1 MRSIGYLHC
10 CLGLCAGLVWTT
22 RLPSAE
28 PPSEWIDPDTGH
40 RVIRLSQEPGSASLY
55 FNQNACTA
63 EGDKMVITTP
73 GGIAAVNLKTR
84 EIETLV
90 AKRPGT
96 ELKIIEV
103 GRKSRQVYYTE
114 GTGSNVVV
122 FAVHLDSR
130 AKRQIGEVPA
140 GGSVDAVSADES
152 FLAGTLVVPGSKA
165 LSKADDVLKPDSG
178 ERKGEWMLRRFQA
191 RLPMQLFTLDTHSGE
206 VRRFFSTTDWLNHVQ
221 MSPVDPTLLLFCH
234 EGPWHLVDRIW
245 TIRTDGSGLKSIQQR
260 SMEMEIAG
268 HEFFSADGQSIWY
281 DLQTPRGEDFW
292 VAGFEI
298 STGAR
303 TRYHLQRDSW
313 SVHYTLSPDGT
324 LFAGD
329 GGDKGMVAHAED
341 GKWIY
346 LFRPEP
352 VPVPAGPRPDA
363 AGLIK
368 TGVLRA
374 ERLVNMSRHNY
385 HLEPNVRFSPDGK
398 WVIFRSN
405 MFGPT
410 HVFEVEVA
418 KARP

>member
-1 MRSIGYLHC
+1 MHKPNHVDMVRILRGICLAIIALSSGVVQAQSGSFGFDGRLVVPDPHFDYL
-10 CLGLCAGLVWTT
+10 
-22 RLPSAE
+22 PIE
-28 PPSEWIDPDTGH
+28 
-40 RVIRLSQEPGSASLY
+40 IRLLNDDFDGR
-55 FNQNACTA
+55 T
-63 EGDKMVITTP
+63 
-73 GGIAAVNLKTR
+73 IAFT
-84 EIETLV
+84 
-90 AKRPGT
+90 
-96 ELKIIEV
+96 
-103 GRKSRQVYYTE
+103 YTE

-191 RLPMQLFTLDTHSGE
+191 RLPMQLFTHDTHSGE